1 MQDGK
6 TVLMGNNSV
15 AEDTSYKRIVSSSI
29 LDSPISFA
37 NEERYFPINRGPESV
52 FVEQWKSLAVPIKKQ
67 DDFMEPY
74 GVMVAH
80 ETLTLAE

>member
-1 MQDGK
+1 MQAGK

-52 FVEQWKSLAVPIKKQ
+52 VCRAMKKSGCSNQKTRRL
-67 DDFMEPY
+67 Y
-74 GVMVAH
+74 GALWCNGS
-80 ETLTLAE
+80 T